1 MIIDKTIEPVLAIP
15 RPLKRLIVLG
25 IDLGLCFFT
34 VWLAFYLR
42 LGEFVRLNGAGWPA
56 AFISPLIAIPI
67 FIRFGMYRAIF
78 RHIGWEALAA
88 IVNAT
93 VIYGIAYATIFTILG
108 IPGVPR
114 TVGIIQPML
123 LLLGVGISR
132 IVGRYWLTG
141 RYREH
146 LQRGSRQKVLIY
158 GAGVSG
164 RQLADAISQSRDL
177 IVVGFLDDDVTLQG
191 SSLGGKPVMSPRRM
205 GEIVSEF
212 GISEILLALP
222 ANARRRRNEVL
233 NQIRKLGIAVRTL
246 PALLDVARGTVT
258 VTDLRPLDIDDLL
271 GRDPVA
277 PDRMLLTRNI
287 TGKVVMV
294 TGAGGSIGSELC
306 RQIIAARPST
316 LLLVESNEFALYEIF
331 HELTA
336 AGEDQSA
343 GACQI
348 LPLLGSVCDEPRMRR
363 ILERWRPATF
373 FHAAAYKHVP
383 LVEHNVVEGVRNNVL
398 GTWTCARLA
407 GSFGVGHFVLVSTDK
422 AVRPT
427 NVMGAS
433 KRLAELGIQALA
445 STSPGTVFSLVRFGN
460 VLGSSGS
467 VVPLFRKQIAGG
479 GPVTVTHPEITRYFM
494 SIPEAAQLVIQ
505 ASSMARGGEVF
516 VLDMGEPIK
525 VLDLAKRMIALS
537 GLKLRTEDEPEGDME
552 IAFSGLRPGEK
563 LFEELLIGN
572 DPVET
577 AHPRV
582 MMASEEY
589 LSLLDYEA
597 GLERIGAALAKQD
610 AGRVRE
616 ILGELVSDYQPA
628 DDLVDYLLPESEAPT
643 LRLIS
648 VTPPH
653 DEAGLRHA

>member
-1 MIIDKTIEPVLAIP
+1 MIIDRTIEPVLAIP

-42 LGEFVRLNGAGWPA
+42 LGEFVRLNGEGWPA
-56 AFISPLIAIPI
+56 AFVSPLIAIPI

-114 TVGIIQPML
+114 TVGIIQPIL
-123 LLLGVGISR
+123 LLFGVGVSR

-164 RQLADAISQSRDL
+164 RQLADAISQSRDM

-191 SSLGGKPVMSPRRM
+191 SSLGGKPVMSPGRM
-205 GEIVSEF
+205 AEIVSGF

-222 ANARRRRNEVL
+222 ANARQRRNAVL

-246 PALLDVARGTVT
+246 PALIDVARGTVT

-271 GRDPVA
+271 GRDQVA
-277 PDRMLLTRNI
+277 PDRILLARNI

-306 RQIIAARPST
+306 RQIITARPST

-336 AGEDQSA
+336 AGENEGGYQV
-343 GACQI
+343 
-348 LPLLGSVCDEPRMRR
+348 LPLLGSVCDEARIRR

-398 GTWTCARLA
+398 GTWACARLA
-407 GSFGVGHFVLVSTDK
+407 SSFGVGHFVLVSTDK

-445 STSPGTVFSLVRFGN
+445 STSPATVFSLVRFGN

-537 GLKLRTEDEPEGDME
+537 GLKLRTADEPEGDIE
-552 IAFSGLRPGEK
+552 ITFSGLRPGEK
-563 LFEELLIGN
+563 LYEELLIGN

-589 LSLLDYEA
+589 LSLADYQS
-597 GLERIGAALAKQD
+597 GLKRIDAALAKQD
-610 AGRVRE
+610 AGRVRQ
-616 ILGELVSDYQPA
+616 ILGELVPDYQPA
-628 DDLVDYLLPESEAPT
+628 DDLVDYLLPESEAPA

-648 VTPPH
+648 ETPPQ
-653 DEAGLRHA
+653 DAAGLRHA